1 MEMSQPHVIIHT
13 SNVSCFTAFPY
24 SKPYYGSSVPTYLST
39 GMSARES
46 LVALWNQSFS
56 RKAFLIRLSLMPVNS
71 WVWRNGIKLRVYRI
85 AAGTFCMVLLVL
97 GRVSDLGFIR
107 PAVTHPW
114 NPPASTV
121 YALVWN
127 QNLWSTCTH
136 VSFLVLRR
144 LENWNSKFIRCHL
157 HPARECP
164 FIWFYSR
171 LFFNFRSILEWTIHF
186 SLRRSGVY
194 PNDRS
199 SCWKTLTVHFL
210 ESTKAI
216 QQIQPAC
223 MAWPQNVMSHYPV
236 YSMSSMV

>member
-97 GRVSDLGFIR
+97 GRVSALGFIR

-114 NPPASTV
+114 NLPASTV

-127 QNLWSTCTH
+127 QNLWSRCAYVSLFSFCAGWRTGTRNLFVVTCIQL
-136 VSFLVLRR
+136 VSAR
-144 LENWNSKFIRCHL
+144 LYGFI
-157 HPARECP
+157 
-164 FIWFYSR
+164 FGS
-171 LFFNFRSILEWTIHF
+171 F
-186 SLRRSGVY
+186 STFV
-194 PNDRS
+194 P
-199 SCWKTLTVHFL
+199 
-210 ESTKAI
+210 I
-216 QQIQPAC
+216 
-223 MAWPQNVMSHYPV
+223 
-236 YSMSSMV
+236 